1 MTIIEGRV
9 WKFGDDVDTDV
20 IVPGRYLIGDVAEIA
35 RHVME
40 GIRPGFADLVEPG
53 DIIVAGSNFGTGSSR
68 DVAVKAMQAA
78 GIQAIVAESFAR
90 IYFRNCINSGLAPV
104 ECPGAS
110 VIEEGQRVRID
121 LLDGKVTVVDT
132 GVVLEAVP
140 LPNEIASILDAGGLV
155 GFMRRKI
162 ETDQT

>member
-20 IVPGRYLIGDVAEIA
+20 IVPGRYLIGDVPEIA

-68 DVAVKAMQAA
+68 DVAVKAMLAI
-78 GIQAIVAESFAR
+78 GIRAIVAESFAR

-140 LPNEIASILDAGGLV
+140 LPKEIASILDAGGLV
-155 GFMRRKI
+155 GFMRREI
-162 ETDQT
+162 EADHR

>member
-20 IVPGRYLIGDVAEIA
+20 IVPGRYLIGDVPEIA

-68 DVAVKAMQAA
+68 DVAVKAMLAT
-78 GIQAIVAESFAR
+78 GIRAIVAESFAR

-140 LPNEIASILDAGGLV
+140 LPKEIASILDAGGLV
-155 GFMRRKI
+155 GFMRREI
-162 ETDQT
+162 EADHR

>member
-20 IVPGRYLIGDVAEIA
+20 IVPGRYLIGDVPEIA

-68 DVAVKAMQAA
+68 DVAVKAMLAT
-78 GIQAIVAESFAR
+78 GIRAIVAESFAR

-140 LPNEIASILDAGGLV
+140 LPKEIASILDAGGLV
-155 GFMRRKI
+155 GFMRREI
-162 ETDQT
+162 EADQT

>member
-20 IVPGRYLIGDVAEIA
+20 IVPGRYLIGGVAEIA
-35 RHVME
+35 LHVME
-40 GIRPGFADLVEPG
+40 GIRPGFAELIEPG

-68 DVAVKAMQAA
+68 DVAVKAMQAT

-104 ECPGAS
+104 ECPGAN

-140 LPNEIASILDAGGLV
+140 LPEEIASILDAGGLV
-155 GFMRRKI
+155 GFMRREI
-162 ETDQT
+162 EADQT

>member
-35 RHVME
+35 LHVME
-40 GIRPGFADLVEPG
+40 GIRPGFADLIEPG

-68 DVAVKAMQAA
+68 DVAVKAMQAT

-104 ECPGAS
+104 ECPGAN

-121 LLDGKVTVVDT
+121 MLDGNVTVVDT

-140 LPNEIASILDAGGLV
+140 LPKEIASILDAGGLV

-162 ETDQT
+162 EADQT

>member
-35 RHVME
+35 LHVME
-40 GIRPGFADLVEPG
+40 GIRPGFADLIEPG

-68 DVAVKAMQAA
+68 DVAVKAMQAI

-104 ECPGAS
+104 ECPGAN

-140 LPNEIASILDAGGLV
+140 LPEEIASILDAGGLV
-155 GFMRRKI
+155 GFMRR
-162 ETDQT
+162 ETEADQT

>member
-35 RHVME
+35 LHIME
-40 GIRPGFADLVEPG
+40 GIRPGFADLIEPG

-68 DVAVKAMQAA
+68 DVAVKAMQAT

-90 IYFRNCINSGLAPV
+90 IYFRNCINSGLPPV
-104 ECPGAS
+104 ECPGAK

-121 LLDGKVTVVDT
+121 LLDGKVTVLDT

-140 LPNEIASILDAGGLV
+140 LPEEIASILDAGGLV
-155 GFMRRKI
+155 GFMRR
-162 ETDQT
+162 ETEADQT

>member
-20 IVPGRYLIGDVAEIA
+20 IVPGRYLIGDVPEIA

-40 GIRPGFADLVEPG
+40 GIRPEFADLVEPG

-68 DVAVKAMQAA
+68 DVAVKAMLAT
-78 GIQAIVAESFAR
+78 GIRAIVAESFAR

-140 LPNEIASILDAGGLV
+140 LPKEIASILDAGGLV
-155 GFMRRKI
+155 GFMRREI
-162 ETDQT
+162 EADHR

>member
-1 MTIIEGRV
+1 V
-9 WKFGDDVDTDV
+9 CSS
-20 IVPGRYLIGDVAEIA
+20 
-35 RHVME
+35 
-40 GIRPGFADLVEPG
+40 DL
-53 DIIVAGSNFGTGSSR
+53 
-68 DVAVKAMQAA
+68 
-78 GIQAIVAESFAR
+78 ESFAR

-104 ECPGAS
+104 ECPGAN

-140 LPNEIASILDAGGLV
+140 LPKEIASILDAGGLV

>member
-35 RHVME
+35 LHVME
-40 GIRPGFADLVEPG
+40 GIRPGFADLIEPG
-53 DIIVAGSNFGTGSSR
+53 DIIVAGSNFGTGSSS
-68 DVAVKAMQAA
+68 DVAVKAMQAT

-104 ECPGAS
+104 EC
-110 VIEEGQRVRID
+110 R
-121 LLDGKVTVVDT
+121 
-132 GVVLEAVP
+132 
-140 LPNEIASILDAGGLV
+140 
-155 GFMRRKI
+155 
-162 ETDQT
+162 

>member
-35 RHVME
+35 LHIME
-40 GIRPGFADLVEPG
+40 GIRPGFADLIEPG

-68 DVAVKAMQAA
+68 DVAVKAMQAT

-104 ECPGAS
+104 ECPGAN

-140 LPNEIASILDAGGLV
+140 LPEEIASILDAGGLV
-155 GFMRRKI
+155 GFMRREI
-162 ETDQT
+162 EADQT

>member
-35 RHVME
+35 LHVME
-40 GIRPGFADLVEPG
+40 GIRPGFADLIEPG

-68 DVAVKAMQAA
+68 DVAVKAMQAT

-140 LPNEIASILDAGGLV
+140 LPEEIASILDAGGLV
-155 GFMRRKI
+155 GFMRREI
-162 ETDQT
+162 EADQT